1 LKPTTVNH
9 AAIIVLKKDL
19 TILSVRII
27 QFWGKNEASINQ
39 HAHHPPSNEIEVLV
53 KILFKRAQL
62 ALKLLH
68 ARERVFIL
76 QTAPKIK
83 VLH

>member
-1 LKPTTVNH
+1 MCQLVGACLNEPSWTDGKCRKEKRS
-9 AAIIVLKKDL
+9 LEEKDGLL
-19 TILSVRII
+19 TLI
-27 QFWGKNEASINQ
+27 
-39 HAHHPPSNEIEVLV
+39 
-53 KILFKRAQL
+53 KRAQL
-62 ALKLLH
+62 ALTRLLH